1 MENIVKGKKK
11 RHLDI
16 KIDEKLRRT
25 WSEKITLSGAA
36 STSRVGKRLGLP
48 FPRSLQRPQYILQY
62 MLDLCCVL
70 QYICQ
75 IFVIYYNIYVRSL
88 LCTTI
93 YMLGLCYVLQQ
104 YMLDLCCVPSSDI
117 SQGHPPQLT
126 LQTARELSY
135 AKPFDKCFINVFFP
149 VKPHQFP
156 YLPIRGKID
165 SMHLTQ
171 LQWER
176 YE

>member
-48 FPRSLQRPQYILQY
+48 FPRSLHWPQYILQY
-62 MLDLCCVL
+62 V
-70 QYICQ
+70 
-75 IFVIYYNIYVRSL
+75 
-88 LCTTI
+88 
-93 YMLGLCYVLQQ
+93 
-104 YMLDLCCVPSSDI
+104 LDLCCVPSSDI

-126 LQTARELSY
+126 LQTARELYY
-135 AKPFDKCFINVFFP
+135 AKPFDKCFINVFFT